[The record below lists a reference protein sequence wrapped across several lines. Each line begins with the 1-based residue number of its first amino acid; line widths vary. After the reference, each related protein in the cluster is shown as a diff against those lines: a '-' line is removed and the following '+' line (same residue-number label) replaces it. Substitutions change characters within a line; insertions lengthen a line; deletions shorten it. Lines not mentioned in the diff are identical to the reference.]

1 MIEDL
6 AEWMED
12 AFTRYSTSPADS
24 GASDQTLT
32 LRVPS
37 PKSIIQPPHPSP
49 LASASEGEM
58 DSPITFVP
66 KKQTRREPAGEP
78 STTRVQTLHTR
89 GDSSASGSET
99 VVSSASDTHKVAGL
113 VKGAAGSG
121 TPEKTGTPRLAGQ
134 VITEEELM
142 RRRRLLD
149 SYILD

>member
-1 MIEDL
+1 
-6 AEWMED
+6 MED
-12 AFTRYSTSPADS
+12 AFTRYSASPADS

-37 PKSIIQPPHPSP
+37 PKATTEPPPASP

-58 DSPITFVP
+58 DAPITFVP
-66 KKQTRREPAGEP
+66 KKQTRREAEP
-78 STTRVQTLHTR
+78 SAGTPPRHAR
-89 GDSSASGSET
+89 GESW
-99 VVSSASDTHKVAGL
+99 SDTSACDTPKGKGPLTGVA
-113 VKGAAGSG
+113 

>member
-6 AEWMED
+6 AEWMEE
-12 AFTRYSTSPADS
+12 AFTKYNPSPADS

-32 LRVPS
+32 IRVPS
-37 PKSIIQPPHPSP
+37 PKSMQAAGPSP
-49 LASASEGEM
+49 LASASEGET

-66 KKQTRREPAGEP
+66 KKQARREAVGQP
-78 STTRVQTLHTR
+78 STRVQALQSR
-89 GDSSASGSET
+89 GDSSASGSDT
-99 VVSSASDTHKVAGL
+99 VVSSASASSETHKVAA
-113 VKGAAGSG
+113 KGTAGSG
-121 TPEKTGTPRLAGQ
+121 APEKAGTARLGGQ